1 MSAATYPEAPGFK
14 TTSPETS
21 FDAAMDML
29 SNAATLRKQAERILS
44 TFVDCTADE
53 AAKFLG
59 VSPLAMRPRFAE
71 LVKQGKMSQAEFDK
85 WLKETPAVQSLPER
99 LRPKKKPKV
108 RG

>member
-59 VSPLAMRPRFAE
+59 VSPLAMRPRFSE
-71 LVKQGKMSQAEFDK
+71 LVKQGKAEDSGIRRK
-85 WLKETPAVQSLPER
+85 NDSGKSAVAWRQ
-99 LRPKKKPKV
+99 V
-108 RG
+108 RKIGQMTLL